1 MNINREILKCLIE
14 INALLFIVIVTYPVM
29 SFIGESEG
37 SKIAEFYDNYETDRL
52 TLYYEKQ
59 ADLSNL
65 FPVTEEYAL
74 NNFEKSII
82 NVVNNTNENKV
93 YNLVLII
100 EKNSTLDT
108 KYLKININ
116 GKTYKLDD
124 LYYTENNYVKYFI
137 IDNNTV
143 KKESINYNNI
153 YIWLDY
159 ETPNSEQNKTLTMNF
174 DILCKSNINI

>member
-1 MNINREILKCLIE
+1 M
-14 INALLFIVIVTYPVM
+14 
-29 SFIGESEG
+29 
-37 SKIAEFYDNYETDRL
+37 
-52 TLYYEKQ
+52 
-59 ADLSNL
+59 
-65 FPVTEEYAL
+65 
-74 NNFEKSII
+74 
-82 NVVNNTNENKV
+82 
-93 YNLVLII
+93 
-100 EKNSTLDT
+100 
-108 KYLKININ
+108 KININ